1 MPPAVSVVVPVLD
14 ERDALPGLLAELA
27 EVAAGIQGGVEI
39 VVVDDG
45 STDGTD
51 RVLVEQTQ
59 KIPGLR
65 VIRLRRNVG
74 KSVALRI
81 GWTHTTGAAV
91 VTMDGDGQDD
101 PHEIPTLLARLE
113 EGYDLVSG
121 WKVER
126 HDPVGKR
133 VASKAFNR
141 VTARVSGVPLHDMN
155 CGLKAY
161 AGDAVRALD
170 LYGEQ
175 HRFIPVLGDQR
186 GWRITEVPVNHR
198 PREHGKSKFGVE
210 RFARGLLDLMTVV
223 FLGRYSQ
230 RPLHLF
236 GGAGLLSIALGVL
249 VCAYLT
255 VLKIGGEAIGRRPL
269 LIFGVLLI
277 VVGVQLMTLGLVGE
291 MIAATRQA
299 IRGPRSGEEM
309 VAAVVERA
317 PETSDSV

>member
-14 ERDALPGLLAELA
+14 ERDSLPGLLAEIA
-27 EVAAGIQGGVEI
+27 EVAEGIEGGVEI

-59 KIPGLR
+59 LIPGLK

-101 PHEIPTLLARLE
+101 PHEIPTLLARLN

-161 AGDAVRALD
+161 QGDAVRSLD

-186 GWRITEVPVNHR
+186 GWRIAEIPVNHR
-198 PREHGKSKFGVE
+198 AREHGKSKFGVE

-236 GGAGLLSIALGVL
+236 GGAGLLSIMLGVL
-249 VCAYLT
+249 ICAYLT
-255 VLKIGGEAIGRRPL
+255 VLKIGGESIGRRPL

-277 VVGVQLMTLGLVGE
+277 VVGVQLLTLGLVGE

-309 VAAVVERA
+309 VAAVIERS
-317 PETSDSV
+317 PETSDQL